1 MNPTNV
7 NLSNSKIS
15 QTIDVIFSSIEKD
28 FIDVSEIITQD
39 RFPYLLCLPAEN
51 VVALLDFTNVSPYEI
66 WYFEEEFKFSGKG
79 YSLISSKGTFR
90 IQTRAKYI
98 VLWNR
103 ESQYYKKYGAFK
115 CDEIC
120 LME

>member
-15 QTIDVIFSSIEKD
+15 QTIDVIFSSIEKG

-39 RFPYLLCLPAEN
+39 RFPYLLCFPGEK

-66 WYFEEEFKFSGKG
+66 WYFDEEFKFS
-79 YSLISSKGTFR
+79 
-90 IQTRAKYI
+90 
-98 VLWNR
+98 
-103 ESQYYKKYGAFK
+103 
-115 CDEIC
+115 
-120 LME
+120 